1 MAAAATDLE
10 WEKEVVIFWNK
21 ERGSAFCKDSVA
33 KEEQEERGYVEEG
46 RKMIWSFI
54 LCVNLLFYD
63 SSFKS
68 NKIIIELFDKSTI
81 YIWI

>member
-33 KEEQEERGYVEEG
+33 KEEQEERGYVKKG
-46 RKMIWSFI
+46 RKCCTISIKMTLIIF
-54 LCVNLLFYD
+54 LCTQRYLQT
-63 SSFKS
+63 
-68 NKIIIELFDKSTI
+68 E
-81 YIWI
+81 